1 MAQARGSFTDR
12 IGFIAAAAGSAIGLG
27 NIWKFPYE
35 AGSNGGAAFLVI
47 YLVCAFVLCF
57 PIMVSEIAI
66 GRRTQLS
73 TYPAFMAL
81 SGRSWGMVGLLGV
94 LCGFMIL
101 SFYNVV
107 AGWAFGYFLHM
118 VAGDFDVAKDF
129 IGYTVDFWDNL
140 FFSLSFMLAT
150 ALIVAG
156 GVQKGIERWSKI
168 MMPLLVLILILLILY
183 AFTLDNAFQGI
194 EFYLVPKLENVTAR
208 TVYSALSQAFFS
220 LSLGMG
226 TLITYG
232 SYVGRQENI
241 VSSAAIVT
249 LSDTTVAFMAG
260 LMIFPFVYFQG
271 LQPSAGPGLVFVTL
285 PGVFENMGPVIGR
298 LIGASFFLLLCFAA
312 LTSTI
317 SLLEVPVAY
326 FVDER
331 KWPRKRAVWLMATTI
346 FMVGLPS
353 MLSTGAVEWCTKFLT
368 YGGATH
374 DVLTVVTDIFSDTL
388 LPLGGFLISLFTAYR
403 WKVHNLSDEIASGY
417 GGYKGSLV
425 EMLLNAM
432 IRFVCPVIIGSVF
445 VITVLQKF
453 LGITVF

>member
-1 MAQARGSFTDR
+1 MAQARGSFTGR

-81 SGRSWGMVGLLGV
+81 SGRSWGTVGLLGV

-118 VAGDFDVAKDF
+118 LAGDFDVAKDF

-156 GVQKGIERWSKI
+156 GVQRGIERWSKI

-232 SYVGRQENI
+232 SYIGRQENI

-331 KWPRKRAVWLMATTI
+331 KWPRKRAVWLMAMTI
-346 FMVGLPS
+346 FVVGLPS

-374 DVLTVVTDIFSDTL
+374 DVLTVVTDIFSDTF

-403 WKVHNLSDEIASGY
+403 WKVHNLSEEIANGY
-417 GGYKGSLV
+417 PGYKGSLV
-425 EMLLNAM
+425 EMFLNTM
-432 IRFVCPVIIGSVF
+432 IRFVCPAIIGSVF